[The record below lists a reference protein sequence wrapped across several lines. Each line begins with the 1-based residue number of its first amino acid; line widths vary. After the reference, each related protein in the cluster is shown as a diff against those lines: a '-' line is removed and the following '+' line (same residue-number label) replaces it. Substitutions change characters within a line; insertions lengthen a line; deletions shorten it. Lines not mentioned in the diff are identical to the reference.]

1 MYTYRLTLCYDG
13 SRYNGW
19 QKQGNTKN
27 TIQEKLETL
36 LTRLLDEE
44 IEVAGSGRTDAGVHA
59 MGQVVSFH
67 SAQHHDPAWLL
78 GEMRRY
84 LPDDIGAMELTVA
97 SPRFH
102 ARLNATGKT
111 YVYRIWNSDAPNVFE
126 RKYMYTMPDTLDISA
141 MEAAAAHLIGTH
153 NFMSFCANK
162 RMKKSTVRTIYD
174 IVFEE
179 TEEKLVL
186 HFYGNGFL
194 YQMVRILTGT
204 LIEVGEG
211 KRKAS
216 EMETILQAESREAA
230 GFTAPSRGLFLREV
244 YYEDWKGGG
253 EK

>member
-84 LPDDIGAMELTVA
+84 LPDDIGAMELTEA

-162 RMKKSTVRTIYD
+162 RMKKSTVRTITD
-174 IVFEE
+174 LRIDRLGHEVRF
-179 TEEKLVL
+179 TVT
-186 HFYGNGFL
+186 GDGFL
-194 YQMVRILTGT
+194 YNMVRILVGT
-204 LIEVGEG
+204 LLEVGTG
-211 KRKAS
+211 KRAADS
-216 EMETILQAESREAA
+216 IPALLDAADRSQAGYLVPPHGLRLEA
-230 GFTAPSRGLFLREV
+230 V
-244 YYEDWKGGG
+244 YYD
-253 EK
+253 